1 MRESQISFA
10 PLSVAVLPSSCENR
24 PSNCHPPFQVYSV
37 PAQIIDGKAIAA
49 SVKER
54 IANDV
59 NALTSQGHRPPG
71 LAVVLVGSDFAS
83 QKYVGSKI
91 KSCEEVGFKS
101 KNFELP
107 EETKE
112 SELLE
117 LIDTLNDDAS
127 IDGILVQMPL
137 PEHIN
142 SDTILERIKVDKD
155 VDGFHP
161 FNIGRLAQRRPL
173 LESCTP
179 KGIMTLLKSTGE
191 TLRGKDAVVVGASN
205 HVGRPMSLEL
215 LLAGC
220 TVTTTHRFTKDLESH
235 VRNADILVVAAGK
248 PGLVQGEWIKEGAI
262 VIDVGINRDDSNKIV
277 GDVEFET
284 AQQKAGW
291 ITPVP
296 GGVGPMTVATLMENT
311 LVAAKQLHLGITN

>member
-1 MRESQISFA
+1 MSA
-10 PLSVAVLPSSCENR
+10 K
-24 PSNCHPPFQVYSV
+24 
-37 PAQIIDGKAIAA
+37 IIDGKAIANELKRKVA
-49 SVKER
+49 HNVQ
-54 IANDV
+54 ALV
-59 NALTSQGHRPPG
+59 NQGQRPPG

-83 QKYVGSKI
+83 QKYVASKI
-91 KSCEEVGFKS
+91 RSCEEVGFKS
-101 KNFELP
+101 KNYELP
-107 EETKE
+107 PETKE
-112 SELLE
+112 AELFE
-117 LIDTLNDDAS
+117 LIDELNADAS

-142 SDTILERIKVDKD
+142 ADTVVERIKVDKD

-179 KGIMTLLKSTGE
+179 KGIMTLLHSTGE
-191 TLRGKDAVVVGASN
+191 TIRGKDAVVVGASN
-205 HVGRPMSLEL
+205 HVGRPMALEL

-220 TVTTTHRFTKDLESH
+220 TVITTHRFTQDLERH
-235 VRNADILVVAAGK
+235 VRGADIVVVAAGK
-248 PGLVQGEWIKEGAI
+248 PGLVKGEWIKEGAI
-262 VIDVGINRDDSNKIV
+262 VIDVGINRDDDNKIV

-284 AQQKAGW
+284 AKQRAGW

-311 LVAAKQLHLGITN
+311 LIAAKQLHLGITN